1 MADSDH
7 RQRQRRPIG
16 HVAHLATGL
25 GPPLKCSMIDIS
37 ETGARIAVDDP
48 KMSPQEFLLLINKDL
63 ARWCQVVWR
72 SEHELGLTFIHPPK
86 SLIASERAAK
96 R

>member
-1 MADSDH
+1 MDDSDH

-25 GPPLKCSMIDIS
+25 GPPLKCYMIDIS
-37 ETGARIAVDDP
+37 QSGARISVDNP
-48 KMSPQEFLLLINKDL
+48 KTSPQEFLLLINNDL
-63 ARWCQVVWR
+63 ARWCRVVWR
-72 SEHELGLTFIHPPK
+72 SEHELGLTFIHPPT
-86 SLIASERAAK
+86 SLTTPEHAAK